1 MAAFFTQIQTPGKPK
16 LVYRVGVKDYPELTL
31 ESLKETAPRRV
42 PVAARRRSSAAR
54 AVEGRQADDQPQ
66 PRWPRG

>member
-16 LVYRVGVKDYPELTL
+16 LVYQVGVKDDPEITL
-31 ESLKETAPRRV
+31 ASLKDGGV
-42 PVAARRRSSAAR
+42 PDGFLSRPPTFLGGEELPAGKARRTA
-54 AVEGRQADDQPQ
+54 